1 MDCDCP
7 ARLKTEPRRDEFAG
21 VGLENAAGVKPAFT
35 KISGVGFAAGECE
48 IDEVPD
54 ADGEW
59 NQAKRRRG
67 PGVWLVFDAGDGSES
82 SHEADRAAHEQ
93 YSILARTRRG
103 RNFRLERNRDA
114 ARDGRHAFIGTQLL
128 HAIIR
133 VHGG

>member
-82 SHEADRAAHEQ
+82 SHVSNGTVMPRAMAAMR
-93 YSILARTRRG
+93 SSARSFFTR
-103 RNFRLERNRDA
+103 
-114 ARDGRHAFIGTQLL
+114 
-128 HAIIR
+128 
-133 VHGG
+133 